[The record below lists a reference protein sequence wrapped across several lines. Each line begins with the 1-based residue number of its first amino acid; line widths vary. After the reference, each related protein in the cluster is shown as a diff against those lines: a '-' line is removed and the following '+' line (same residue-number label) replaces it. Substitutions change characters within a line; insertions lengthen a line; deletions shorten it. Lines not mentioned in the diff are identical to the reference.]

1 MALFTGRHEN
11 KIDKKGRVSLPA
23 DFRAELPLESSQS
36 LSGPGR
42 VVYVFPSPRSEAL
55 IAVDR
60 AYIQKLSD
68 QIENEYDMFSD
79 EEEDFS
85 AVILADAQ
93 KISIDGDGRI
103 VLPPDF
109 VAFADIKDRALF
121 VGGGSQFQIW
131 RPSVYEAHAK
141 TTRARARSRT
151 LPRGR
156 QTSGTRSSNANGPN
170 SNSQT
175 SNGDGS
181 YD

>member
-23 DFRAELPLESSQS
+23 DFRAELPSESGQS
-36 LSGPGR
+36 SSSPGR

-85 AVILADAQ
+85 AVILADA
-93 KISIDGDGRI
+93 
-103 VLPPDF
+103 
-109 VAFADIKDRALF
+109 
-121 VGGGSQFQIW
+121 QIW

>member
-23 DFRAELPLESSQS
+23 DFRAELPSEQ
-36 LSGPGR
+36 GR
-42 VVYVFPSPRSEAL
+42 VIYVFPSPRSEAL

-60 AYIQKLSD
+60 DYIQTLSD

-109 VAFADIKDRALF
+109 IAFADIQDRALF
-121 VGGGSQFQIW
+121 VGGGSRFQIW
-131 RPSVYEAHAK
+131 RPSAYTAHAE
-141 TTRARARSRT
+141 TTRARARGRT
-151 LPRGR
+151 LPRR
-156 QTSGTRSSNANGPN
+156 RPYSN
-170 SNSQT
+170 SNRPT
-175 SNGDGS
+175 GGDAH
-181 YD
+181 D

>member
-23 DFRAELPLESSQS
+23 DFRAELP
-36 LSGPGR
+36 SGQGR
-42 VVYVFPSPRSEAL
+42 VIYVFPSPRSEAL

-60 AYIQKLSD
+60 DYIQTLSD

-109 VAFADIKDRALF
+109 VAFADIQDRALF
-121 VGGGSQFQIW
+121 VGGGSRFQIW
-131 RPSVYEAHAK
+131 RPSAYAAHAE
-141 TTRARARSRT
+141 TTRARARGRT
-151 LPRGR
+151 LPRR
-156 QTSGTRSSNANGPN
+156 RPSSN
-170 SNSQT
+170 SNRPAG
-175 SNGDGS
+175 GDAH
-181 YD
+181 D

>member
-23 DFRAELPLESSQS
+23 DFRAELPSDPST
-36 LSGPGR
+36 SGRGR
-42 VVYVFPSPRSEAL
+42 VVYIFPSPRSEAL

-60 AYIQKLSD
+60 DYIQNLSD
-68 QIENEYDMFSD
+68 QIEAEYDMFSD

-109 VAFADIKDRALF
+109 VAFADIEDRALF
-121 VGGGSQFQIW
+121 VGGGSRFQIW
-131 RPSVYEAHAK
+131 RPSAYEAHAD

-151 LPRGR
+151 LPRR
-156 QTSGTRSSNANGPN
+156 QRSSNPTGAN
-170 SNSQT
+170 SNR
-175 SNGDGS
+175 DGS
-181 YD
+181 HD